1 MIKKDVTVINK
12 QGLHARP
19 AGAIVRAASAFKSR
33 VELFK
38 DGAAADAKSIMSLMM
53 LAAASGA
60 VITVSADGEDEAAA
74 VEAIVALFEGKFNEE

>member
-1 MIKKDVTVINK
+1 MIKREVTVINK

-19 AGAIVRAASAFKSR
+19 AGAIVRAAGAFKSR

-38 DGAAADAKSIMSLMM
+38 DGAAADAKSIMSVMM
-53 LAAASGA
+53 LAAAKGT
-60 VITVSADGEDEAAA
+60 VVKVSADGEDEAAA